1 MKDGSSLVT
10 VLIAGIGN
18 IFLGDDAFGSEV
30 ARKLVQRSWPPGV
43 RVIDFGIRSLDLVYA
58 LMDQDDQR
66 ILIDATQRGHT
77 PATLSLIEP
86 DLDAILAPAGGLPC
100 IDSHA
105 MDPVQV
111 LRSVY
116 ALGGSCERIVILGC
130 EPEDCGGDDGRM
142 GLSPAVQ
149 AAVEPA
155 CDMVTELVDELMKN
169 FARSMKHA

>member
-1 MKDGSSLVT
+1 MSDGSSLVT

-30 ARKLVQRSWPPGV
+30 ARKLAQRSWPPGV
-43 RVIDFGIRSLDLVYA
+43 RVVDFGIRGLDLVYA
-58 LMDQDDQR
+58 LMDQHDHR
-66 ILIDATQRGHT
+66 ILVDASPRGQT
-77 PATLSLIEP
+77 PGTLSLIEP
-86 DLDAILAPAGGLPC
+86 DLNALQNPAAELPC

-116 ALGGSCERIVILGC
+116 ALGANCERIVIVGC
-130 EPEDCGGDDGRM
+130 EPEDCGGVDGRM

-149 AAVEPA
+149 AAIEPA
-155 CDMVTELVDELMKN
+155 CDMVTELVDEYMKN